1 MMKRLS
7 VLPLLALLGGLLAW
21 SASAQQYKWVDQNG
35 RTQYGDQPPPGV
47 KATPLRPP
55 PAGSA
60 APAAQKP
67 AGKAPSGADKDADQ
81 KKQAAAAQDA
91 EAKKANCAAAQ
102 TNMQTLETGRV
113 RRPDPKTG
121 ELVYMEDSQLAD
133 AKEQARRSIAEW
145 CK

>member
-121 ELVYMEDSQLAD
+121 ELVYMEDAQLAD

>member
-1 MMKRLS
+1 MMKRLLLLSSS
-7 VLPLLALLGGLLAW
+7 VLLGGALAG
-21 SASAQQYKWVDQNG
+21 AAFAQQYKWVDKDG

-55 PAGSA
+55 PAGTA

-67 AGKAPSGADKDADQ
+67 AGKAPSAADKDSEL

-91 EAKKANCAAAQ
+91 EARRSNCAAAQ
-102 TNMQTLETGRV
+102 SNMQTLEAGRV

-121 ELVYMEDSQLAD
+121 ELVYMEDGQIAE
-133 AKEQARRSIAEW
+133 AKEQARKSIAEW
-145 CK
+145 CN